1 VRALSEHPRIAT
13 TRAAGLIVLAL
24 AGAGAGR
31 ALGGPQPVHRSDR
44 AVRMAGTELAQFRQQ
59 LQTSDAQGAQLRGQV
74 ATLTAELARA
84 GQSHRPA
91 GTGTRVKRRTAP
103 H

>member
-1 VRALSEHPRIAT
+1 VRPLSEHPRIAIT
-13 TRAAGLIVLAL
+13 LVVALIALAL
-24 AGAGAGR
+24 AGVSAGR
-31 ALGGPQPVHRSDR
+31 TLGGAQPIHTSERDLRTPDPQ
-44 AVRMAGTELAQFRQQ
+44 LAQLRQQ
-59 LQTSDAQGAQLRGQV
+59 LQTSNAESAQLRGQV